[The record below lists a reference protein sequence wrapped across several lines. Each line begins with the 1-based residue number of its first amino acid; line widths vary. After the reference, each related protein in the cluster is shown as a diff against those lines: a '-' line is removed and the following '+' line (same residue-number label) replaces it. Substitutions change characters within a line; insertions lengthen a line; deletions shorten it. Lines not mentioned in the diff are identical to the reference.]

1 MFTSAGLIA
10 RASPSSGEI
19 AMNATAPHEFSKSAP
34 LLESKD
40 IIELRRRWRVA
51 RALRDGLPPY
61 EELLLDSLGRID
73 DNIVL
78 LASDSADWTI
88 HRAGRDARRWIEGAD
103 RNVRLSQLEPD
114 FACALSNAAQ
124 CAVKNGAPH
133 LTEAYFVRHGQ
144 VQCYDILAL
153 ALANRWGPPFVA
165 VYIGERGPKYS
176 LVDAIFHSSD
186 EGVIALA
193 VIRDEDRRPID
204 FQIVDLNARAAN
216 LLGQSA
222 ESLRWR
228 RLGEGEH
235 AFSPDRVIQRLHRL
249 LEGSGRQERFELT
262 TQSEGETIHVGVGL
276 TRMGDLICASLTDVT
291 ELKLREESYRLLFDA
306 NPMPMWIVDVA
317 TQRFLAVNDSAVAHY
332 GYSRDRF
339 LGMTA
344 DEICH
349 ADERDIQRRMLLEPG
364 EADRSDRSRRHVRS
378 DGGEIE
384 VLTFGRK
391 VAYQGCAGQLVAIVD
406 ITQRKRAEAEVAY
419 LAHHDA
425 LTELRNRAYFR
436 NQLAATIDLRQR
448 KKERLAVCF
457 LDLDQFKDVNDSFG
471 HPTGDRLLWMVAQ
484 RLQGAL
490 SDGDLTARL
499 GGDEFAAIL
508 HHVASPAQVGD
519 NISELIELLSQPY
532 NIDGLEVAIGAS
544 VGIALFPDDG
554 QSADDLLK
562 NADMALYQ
570 AKSEGRGRHSFFQK
584 DMDLKAQ
591 ERRALEADLK
601 HALSAGQLEVH
612 YQPLVDISRN
622 RVAGFEALL
631 RWRHP
636 QRGMIPPSD
645 FIPIAEATGLIIPI
659 GEWALRT
666 ACAEAATW
674 RNGISVAVNLSAI
687 QFRTLDLVNT
697 VIGAL
702 AHSGLAPE
710 RLELEIT
717 ESVLLAE
724 TESTQAT
731 LHKLRDF
738 GVRIALDD
746 FGTGYSS
753 LSYLRGFPFDKLKID
768 RSFVKDLSDRQDCTA
783 IIAAIS
789 SLAKSLGIATT
800 AEGVETPQQLD
811 FLRLQGCTQ
820 AQGYL
825 FSPAAPSADLAE
837 LVGKIDRRAALA
849 A

>member
-1 MFTSAGLIA
+1 
-10 RASPSSGEI
+10 
-19 AMNATAPHEFSKSAP
+19 
-34 LLESKD
+34 
-40 IIELRRRWRVA
+40 
-51 RALRDGLPPY
+51 
-61 EELLLDSLGRID
+61 
-73 DNIVL
+73 
-78 LASDSADWTI
+78 
-88 HRAGRDARRWIEGAD
+88 
-103 RNVRLSQLEPD
+103 
-114 FACALSNAAQ
+114 
-124 CAVKNGAPH
+124 
-133 LTEAYFVRHGQ
+133 
-144 VQCYDILAL
+144 
-153 ALANRWGPPFVA
+153 
-165 VYIGERGPKYS
+165 
-176 LVDAIFHSSD
+176 
-186 EGVIALA
+186 
-193 VIRDEDRRPID
+193 
-204 FQIVDLNARAAN
+204 
-216 LLGQSA
+216 
-222 ESLRWR
+222 
-228 RLGEGEH
+228 
-235 AFSPDRVIQRLHRL
+235 
-249 LEGSGRQERFELT
+249 
-262 TQSEGETIHVGVGL
+262 
-276 TRMGDLICASLTDVT
+276 
-291 ELKLREESYRLLFDA
+291 
-306 NPMPMWIVDVA
+306 
-317 TQRFLAVNDSAVAHY
+317 
-332 GYSRDRF
+332 
-339 LGMTA
+339 
-344 DEICH
+344 
-349 ADERDIQRRMLLEPG
+349 
-364 EADRSDRSRRHVRS
+364 
-378 DGGEIE
+378 
-384 VLTFGRK
+384 
-391 VAYQGCAGQLVAIVD
+391 
-406 ITQRKRAEAEVAY
+406 
-419 LAHHDA
+419 
-425 LTELRNRAYFR
+425 
-436 NQLAATIDLRQR
+436 
-448 KKERLAVCF
+448 
-457 LDLDQFKDVNDSFG
+457 
-471 HPTGDRLLWMVAQ
+471 
-484 RLQGAL
+484 
-490 SDGDLTARL
+490 
-499 GGDEFAAIL
+499 
-508 HHVASPAQVGD
+508 
-519 NISELIELLSQPY
+519 
-532 NIDGLEVAIGAS
+532 
-544 VGIALFPDDG
+544 
-554 QSADDLLK
+554 
-562 NADMALYQ
+562 
-570 AKSEGRGRHSFFQK
+570 
-584 DMDLKAQ
+584 MDLKAQ

-674 RNGISVAVNLSAI
+674 RNGMTVAVNLSAI

-724 TESTQAT
+724 TEATQAT

-837 LVGKIDRRAALA
+837 LVGKIDRQAALA